1 MRKHFILGDASTS
14 GPQLLDAAKVPPS
27 VFVEHQGEPQIT
39 HGDYTHDRAGR
50 NTEPS
55 DQEKLS
61 GV

>member
-1 MRKHFILGDASTS
+1 MRKHFILGDASTG

-27 VFVEHQGEPQIT
+27 VIAAHQGEPQIL

-50 NTEPS
+50 NTVLS